1 MAKWPACLKS
11 PSMEHQTLKIQCHQY
26 CTENCVFI
34 RYNRSVA
41 QLMIRWSVQKG
52 YVTIPMS
59 SKTERVLENTKVFDW
74 TISSQDMEVLV
85 SVPGFIP
92 KLVTAE
98 NVW

>member
-1 MAKWPACLKS
+1 MSSVLHGK
-11 PSMEHQTLKIQCHQY
+11 
-26 CTENCVFI
+26 NCVFI
-34 RYNRSVA
+34 RCNRSVA

-52 YVTIPMS
+52 YITIPMS

-74 TISSQDMEVLV
+74 TISPQDMDVLV